1 MEDLVSIKTDTPSSI
16 SEKIKKIQF
25 FPYTERGGGGGEERE
40 GGRKR
45 ERERE
50 VEREKYIYPVSRL
63 WWSCEKLNSQA
74 HLDYTKEIKFW

>member
-25 FPYTERGGGGGEERE
+25 FPYTERGGGGGGGGGGGRRERE
-40 GGRKR
+40 VER

-63 WWSCEKLNSQA
+63 
-74 HLDYTKEIKFW
+74 